1 MQCQPIA
8 LKRLQAYSTS
18 LPLHSSSEARSSSTS
33 QAFNRKLKI
42 QQKDNAARSQKNLGP
57 VDGEGT
63 LNPRNE
69 YDYFRQEIANR
80 LVDRLDDILRDEGF
94 PLALDIGSGPGYLHK
109 AISCQVDEWVDDEDE
124 DSINTVAIGGIQ
136 KLVMLDSSEGM
147 LHRDEDLTKKE
158 AGTHVVGSYKMVANE
173 EDKLPFPDGTFDLVM
188 SSIAMHWVNDLPS
201 LLQEIKRVLKPDGC
215 FLLAMVGG
223 STLSELRSSL
233 VLAELERDG
242 GVSPH
247 VGPFIDVSDVGSLL
261 TNAGFALPTIDI
273 DTIHLGYPNA
283 MVLME
288 HLQRM
293 GEGNASLSRKPSV
306 PKDTFLSAACIY
318 DNMFS
323 LSSNQDGD
331 TDVEASVQV
340 IYAIGWSP
348 HKSQQQPKERGSAKH
363 KVGEVVID
371 QSNNKA

>member
-1 MQCQPIA
+1 V
-8 LKRLQAYSTS
+8 
-18 LPLHSSSEARSSSTS
+18 
-33 QAFNRKLKI
+33 
-42 QQKDNAARSQKNLGP
+42 D
-57 VDGEGT
+57 VDGTNDEEET

-80 LVDRLDDILRDEGF
+80 LVDRLDDILREEGF
-94 PLALDIGSGPGYLHK
+94 PLALDIGAGPGYLHK
-109 AISCQVDEWVDDEDE
+109 SISSQVDEWVDDDG
-124 DSINTVAIGGIQ
+124 DDGDDDDGSVKTVAIGGIQ
-136 KLVMLDSSEGM
+136 KLVMIDSSEGM
-147 LHRDEDLTKKE
+147 LHRDDDLKE
-158 AGTHVVGSYKMVANE
+158 KDTSSNVVGTYKLIANE
-173 EDKLPFPDGTFDLVM
+173 EGKLPFPDGTFDLVM

-223 STLSELRSSL
+223 ATLSELRSSL

-247 VGPFIDVSDVGSLL
+247 VGPFIDVSDVGTLL
-261 TNAGFALPTIDI
+261 TNAGFALPTVDV

-306 PKDTFLSAACIY
+306 PRDTFLSAACIY
-318 DNMFS
+318 DDMFS
-323 LSSNQDGD
+323 LSNNQDEDMD
-331 TDVEASVQV
+331 TDTDIEASVQV

-348 HKSQQQPKERGSAKH
+348 HESQQKPKERGSASH

-371 QSNNKA
+371 HTNNKS